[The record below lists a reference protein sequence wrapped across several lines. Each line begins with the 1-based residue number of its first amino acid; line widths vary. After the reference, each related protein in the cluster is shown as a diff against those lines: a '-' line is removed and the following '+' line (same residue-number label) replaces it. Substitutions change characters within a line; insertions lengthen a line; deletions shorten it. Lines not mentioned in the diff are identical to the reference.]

1 MSKFDNKTVPIMIL
15 LKRVVANEKIRLPR
29 LQIFE
34 KIVPSLD

>member
-1 MSKFDNKTVPIMIL
+1 MLKFDNKTVPIMIL